1 MITRNSLPTSFEPY
15 DSLTICSNTLQGGG
29 HIVAVGE
36 TLPLVIGKGTK
47 PQIWLQAMSAPNS
60 KEFVS
65 IIEASVSKHLAV
77 ELIEENGAI
86 VVTIQGSKVLV
97 VYSNSENSAV
107 VSQLDLRPIGLNL
120 YGNENSLTAGGS
132 TLSHNTMIGGPGGVL
147 IGFGE

>member
-1 MITRNSLPTSFEPY
+1 MITLKNLPEDYQPY
-15 DSLTICSNTLQGGG
+15 TSLTICSNTLLGGG

-36 TLPLVIGKGTK
+36 TLPIVIGKGVK

-65 IIEASVSKHLAV
+65 IIESSVSKHPAV
-77 ELIEENGAI
+77 EVLEEEGAI

-97 VYSNSENSAV
+97 VKAV
-107 VSQLDLRPIGLNL
+107 SDQAATVLQLDLRPIGLNL
-120 YGNENSLTAGGS
+120 FGDQSSLTAGGS
-132 TLSHNTMIGGPGGVL
+132 TLSNNTMSGGAVL

>member
-1 MITRNSLPTSFEPY
+1 MITRNNLPENYQPY
-15 DSLTICSNTLQGGG
+15 ESLTICSNTLLGGG
-29 HIVAVGE
+29 HVVAVGE
-36 TLPLVIGKGTK
+36 VLPIVIGKGTK

-65 IIEASVSKHLAV
+65 IIESSVSKHPAV
-77 ELIEENGAI
+77 EVIEEEGAI

-97 VYSNSENSAV
+97 VKADSEKSAT

-120 YGNENSLTAGGS
+120 FGNKSSLTAGGS
-132 TLSHNTMIGGPGGVL
+132 HLSGNTMAGGAVL

>member
-1 MITRNSLPTSFEPY
+1 VITKNNLPKNYEPY
-15 DSLTICSNTLQGGG
+15 ESLLICSNTLQGGG

-47 PQIWLQAMSAPNS
+47 PQIWLQAMNNPEQ

-65 IIEASVSKHLAV
+65 IIESSVSKHAAV
-77 ELIEENGAI
+77 EIIEENGAI

-97 VYSNSENSAV
+97 VRSPSENSAI

-120 YGNENSLTAGGS
+120 FGNESSLTVGGS
-132 TLSHNTMIGGPGGVL
+132 TFSHNTMAGGGAL
-147 IGFGE
+147 IGFGD